1 MAKQA
6 TRTTVI
12 SGYKYMGREPE
23 FSNNQLTELEMVK
36 NYSWYNY
43 FHDTDDAKR
52 FIKEFC
58 EKNGVTKVNLS
69 RHNNNTFGWI
79 ARMLSRGAVFPRHV
93 GDRFVEYLSSLR
105 VDNEPTVLSSSR
117 TSSNPIGNHIAE
129 IDSVCDRVDQDF
141 SAYQYC
147 TDNSISAAHAK
158 LIVEHYAPIYQE
170 VQDAYNKVDP
180 QLVEAYS
187 IHSRTELKA
196 LVVFYKKMMEDINK
210 YLGNINVARKPRKP
224 RKARARNLAVATKH
238 FQYLEKFDKMKLVSA
253 SPESI
258 IGSSAVYLFNTGT
271 NVLTK
276 IVAESGNTLDIRR
289 SMIINHDQNQ
299 SGSKRIGRKADTILN
314 EIIGGTKR
322 SRIKTFDG
330 INAANAAFTN
340 RSNSKTIIIKVD
352 K

>member
-12 SGYKYMGREPE
+12 GGYRYMGREPE
-23 FSNNQLTELEMVK
+23 FSNNQLSELEML
-36 NYSWYNY
+36 NSYSWYNY
-43 FHDTDDAKR
+43 FHNTDDAKR
-52 FIKEFC
+52 FIREFC
-58 EKNGVTKVNLS
+58 EKNGITKVNLS

-93 GDRFVEYLSSLR
+93 GDRFVQYLSSLR
-105 VDNEPTVLSSSR
+105 VSDEKINYSSKS
-117 TSSNPIGNHIAE
+117 TNNPIGSHIAE
-129 IDSVCDRVDQDF
+129 IDSVCDSVDSNF
-141 SAYQYC
+141 SIYQYL
-147 TDNSISAAHAK
+147 TDNTISATHAR
-158 LIVEHYAPIYQE
+158 LIAEYYAPIYQE

-187 IHSRTELKA
+187 VHSRTELKA
-196 LVVFYKKMMEDINK
+196 LVLFYKNMMEDINK
-210 YLGNINVARKPRKP
+210 YLGNINVAKKPRKP

-238 FQYLEKFDKMKLVSA
+238 FQYLDKFDKMKLVSA